1 MMSNYLVAGTR
12 GTSAKGTHMLAAPEG
27 YASPQPPPVLIIPE
41 HAVSFPCG
49 GRRDELQ
56 PNPGRRLPSSAQLS
70 VRRVHSVGEAHLHI
84 LPCPRRH
91 NPSEP
96 NHGNEIV
103 QSYRQ
108 ARVPKDSASR
118 FSVAS
123 RLSVTLRRRR
133 TLMARIV
140 QLRAGCAWPG
150 CPDPDRKQPD

>member
-1 MMSNYLVAGTR
+1 MMSNYFVAGTR
-12 GTSAKGTHMLAAPEG
+12 GTSAKGTHMLAAPERICV
-27 YASPQPPPVLIIPE
+27 SPTPPVLIIPE
-41 HAVSFPCG
+41 HAVPFPCG

-56 PNPGRRLPSSAQLS
+56 PNPGRRLPSSTQLS

-108 ARVPKDSASR
+108 ARAPKYSASR
-118 FSVAS
+118 FSMAS
-123 RLSVTLRRRR
+123 RLSVPLRRRR